1 MKRKAQ
7 ITIATLILC
16 APVIFLISSAEAQSS
31 RQSIC
36 QSAWERCMTLVEGK
50 NWKPVYDRCVKARS
64 VCLEGQAY
72 TPALTPSTV
81 SLAVQDGG
89 SGSDAA
95 NADPESRT
103 ARCEKGQMRGD
114 NSSCT
119 LAEAGDGYGQ
129 NFSLLG
135 PGVPLSRM
143 QRSSSVVKC
152 AGGTVAMFYPNGRIE
167 SCTLD
172 NYGSMGIVLTD
183 YSGKPVTCAS
193 RAMARFDAEGRV
205 LSCGPF

>member
-31 RQSIC
+31 RQTVC
-36 QSAWERCMTLVEGK
+36 QSAWELCMTQVEGK

-72 TPALTPSTV
+72 MPALTPSTV

-95 NADPESRT
+95 NADQESRN

-119 LAEAGDGYGQ
+119 LAQAGDGYGQ
-129 NFSLLG
+129 TFSLLG
-135 PGVPLSRM
+135 PGVPLSR
-143 QRSSSVVKC
+143 
-152 AGGTVAMFYPNGRIE
+152 E
-167 SCTLD
+167 
-172 NYGSMGIVLTD
+172 
-183 YSGKPVTCAS
+183 S
-193 RAMARFDAEGRV
+193 RAASAA
-205 LSCGPF
+205 

>member
-7 ITIATLILC
+7 IVIAALILC
-16 APVIFLISSAEAQSS
+16 APVIFRISSAEAQSS
-31 RQSIC
+31 RQTVC
-36 QSAWERCMTLVEGK
+36 QSAWEMCMTQVEGK

-64 VCLEGQAY
+64 VCLAGQAY
-72 TPALTPSTV
+72 TPAFTPSTV
-81 SLAVQDGG
+81 SLPVQDGG
-89 SGSDAA
+89 LGNDAA
-95 NADPESRT
+95 NADPESRN
-103 ARCEKGQMRGD
+103 ARCEKGQMRGN

-152 AGGTVAMFYPNGRIE
+152 SGGTVAMFYPNGRIE

-172 NYGSMGIVLTD
+172 NYGGMGIVLTD
-183 YSGKPVTCAS
+183 YSGKPVKCAS
-193 RAMARFDAEGRV
+193 RSTARFDAEGRV
-205 LSCGPF
+205 LSCGQF